1 MRNPQYNNR
10 ILIFG
15 ASGFIGNVIY
25 RELLP
30 YFNVYGTYCNAKG
43 FEDNQVFFKYDI
55 EKDHSYEFLNAI
67 EPGIIISCL
76 GGDFKA
82 QYKAHEELISYAV
95 THDCK
100 LIFLSSDSVF
110 DGKFEFPSYE
120 NDTVKPE
127 SNLGRFKVSV
137 EKMLKEIPSEKY
149 IIARLPMVLGVNA
162 PRIEQLKQAAK
173 HDATYEIHPNLI
185 ISVTLVDKIA
195 QQIHY
200 IINKNLNGVFHLA
213 SEDVVHHAD
222 IFQEIASKLGYKM
235 PIFKNVYGRN
245 DDHYVAI
252 LPKENR
258 LPKTYRITV
267 EEVIEACTLKEEIY
281 TLKN

>member
-1 MRNPQYNNR
+1 MSHPLSNNN

-15 ASGFIGNVIY
+15 ASGFIGNTIY
-25 RELLP
+25 KELLP
-30 YFNVYGTYCNAKG
+30 YFNVFGTYCNAKG
-43 FEDNQVFFKYDI
+43 FEDNQVFFKFDV
-55 EKDHSYEFLNAI
+55 EKDHSYELLNAVQ
-67 EPGIIISCL
+67 PGVIISCL
-76 GGDFKA
+76 RGDFKA
-82 QYKAHEELISYAV
+82 QYKAHEELVSYVV

-100 LIFLSSDSVF
+100 LLFLSSDSVF

-120 NDTVKPE
+120 NEPVKAE
-127 SNLGRFKVSV
+127 SDYGRFKVSV
-137 EKMLKEIPSEKY
+137 EKMLQEIPAEKY
-149 IIARLPMVLGVNA
+149 IIARLPIVLGVNA
-162 PRIEQLKQAAK
+162 PRIEQLKQAAMHK
-173 HDATYEIHPNLI
+173 ATFEVYPNLI
-185 ISVTLVDKIA
+185 ISVTLADKIA

-200 IINKNLNGVFHLA
+200 IINKSLEGIFHLA

-222 IFQEIASKLGYKM
+222 IFREIASKLGDKL

-258 LPKTYRITV
+258 LPKTYRISV
-267 EEVIEACTLKEEIY
+267 EEVIEACTLKDEIF